1 MKFTYE
7 QMRALAG
14 MTAQDKMQVK
24 DKKGRVLKPTIVKWT
39 DLSRSIQGPQKP
51 THVATASLYPTCPVT
66 FF

>member
-14 MTAQDKMQVK
+14 MTTTDKVQLK
-24 DKKGRVLKPTIVKWT
+24 YKGKVLKPTIVKWT
-39 DLSRSIQGPQKP
+39 DLSQYTQGPQKP
-51 THVATASLYPTCPVT
+51 THASTVSLSQTSQRT